1 MAPQG
6 VESVAQFLWS
16 QSRVQPLP
24 HHRLDRLDQVGGVWL
39 AESGGA
45 GKREE
50 FDMVL
55 LTLPVPQFAG
65 TYHPNICTY
74 SCGSDCMTKQSV
86 HLKMKKKK
94 KKNFIT

>member
-1 MAPQG
+1 MNYVAPQG

-39 AESGGA
+39 AESGEA

-65 TYHPNICTY
+65 TYHPKIFTQDW
-74 SCGSDCMTKQSV
+74 GGLWIRLQR
-86 HLKMKKKK
+86 KMKTGSG
-94 KKNFIT
+94 FYCT